1 MPPKRRHFSFSEL
14 LFFLLVLALLVCNA
28 AAGLASGLARGLA
41 LTATAVLCAV
51 AEITSVDSLNVFHYR
66 FLRIEIF
73 FLHTML
79 SQINTKVKK
88 NLIFLVTF
96 RFENLLNIINSAIN
110 KNPLYKSSKIYYN
123 VIMNKNNYKDNA

>member
-14 LFFLLVLALLVCNA
+14 LFFLLVLALLVSDT

-73 FLHTML
+73 SYILCYHKLT
-79 SQINTKVKK
+79 
-88 NLIFLVTF
+88 
-96 RFENLLNIINSAIN
+96 
-110 KNPLYKSSKIYYN
+110 PKSRKT
-123 VIMNKNNYKDNA
+123 